1 MWLVESLTHFFKFFE
16 QERDLKRQDLDGGEK
31 EELSDSP
38 VERNLKR
45 IFGQMSFEKSNV
57 YETGTRND
65 GEENMDRLKTF
76 SSKKKIR
83 AKRRERKEK
92 NGPNYVPGP

>member
-1 MWLVESLTHFFKFFE
+1 MKKESLGKE
-16 QERDLKRQDLDGGEK
+16 DREDLP
-31 EELSDSP
+31 DSP

-57 YETGTRND
+57 YEAGTRND
-65 GEENMDRLKTF
+65 GEENMDRLKAF

-83 AKRRERKEK
+83 AKKRERKQN

>member
-1 MWLVESLTHFFKFFE
+1 M
-16 QERDLKRQDLDGGEK
+16 KRQDLDDGEK

-57 YETGTRND
+57 YEAGTRND

-83 AKRRERKEK
+83 AKRRERKEN

>member
-1 MWLVESLTHFFKFFE
+1 MERESK
-16 QERDLKRQDLDGGEK
+16 GK
-31 EELSDSP
+31 EDRENIPESP

-57 YETGTRND
+57 YEAGTRND
-65 GEENMDRLKTF
+65 GEESMDRLKTF

-83 AKRRERKEK
+83 AKRRERKEN